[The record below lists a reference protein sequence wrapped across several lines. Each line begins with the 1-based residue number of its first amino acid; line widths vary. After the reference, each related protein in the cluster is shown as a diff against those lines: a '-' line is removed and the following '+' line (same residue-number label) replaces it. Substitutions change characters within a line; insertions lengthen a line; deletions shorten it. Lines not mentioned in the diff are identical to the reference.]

1 MSLELTLKN
10 ALSGLQTSQ
19 AALQT
24 ISNNIANANTEG
36 YSRKQVAPRS
46 LVIGGKGFG
55 VEVGEVSRSVNEGI
69 LNLFRNET
77 SETRKLEQQDSF
89 LSQINK
95 FFGRPEDNSSI
106 THQIANFASQF
117 DALAVSPEVEAAQ
130 FLAVN
135 SGADVL
141 RNLDSLSNEIQ
152 RLRNTA
158 NNDINTTVT
167 EFNLLV
173 ETIAKINGQIVQ
185 FENSNLDG
193 SELKDQRDRS
203 LNSLAEIV
211 DIKYFDTGTGA
222 INVFAGKGQTV
233 VNGGSALKISY
244 ASPSL
249 IASRSEYTPKTATN
263 YVGPGSSGHPV
274 GGIPG
279 IFVGE
284 EAPNTDLTTGISSG
298 RLKGLVDIRD
308 FELPMLQSQLD
319 ELAEKLKVEVN
330 AVHNKGAGS
339 PAVFGF
345 TGDRYVQAGTRFEGT
360 GQVRIGIVD
369 DDGTLRED
377 KIVDLSLPEGFTT
390 YESSIFANAATDAI
404 TTAGQLTFSN
414 DAGAFALTVNYANT
428 DSLNGLVSRINAVV
442 SGPQNIVA
450 SVVATDGTGLNRL
463 KITDTDGQTFNIT
476 ETGGGSLLTD
486 LTPKVRTVGDLVTGL
501 STMTNLTASVNTS
514 GRLELNTSNNLRLA
528 VNELTSSVSAAGDL
542 NKGFSDFFGLN
553 RLIDSAENFSRY
565 RSDIFASSTT
575 DAITTAG
582 TLHFTGN
589 DGTAWTKTIAYTASD
604 TLTTL
609 AAKIND
615 TADAT
620 LSNESVTASIVA
632 DGATF
637 RLEIADAEGD
647 EFAIVET
654 GGGTFLADTNIRT
667 DTRGLSNRL
676 KIREDIQQNNSF
688 ISRGSL
694 QSNTFQSL
702 AFNSKTTAFNAT
714 TPALAANGAL
724 QFTIDSST
732 TATVSYA
739 TTDTLQA
746 VVSAI
751 NTNVTLIRANITAE
765 AVIDETDDTKFKLK
779 INDNNGDDFMIVD
792 TGGLTVDVSQGV
804 AVGDG
809 SIAEELA
816 EVFNKSVSFSEV
828 PGQGTIGGL
837 AASNSTFS
845 DYSAKILSVASVRS
859 LTIEQE
865 LNVQGNLQEEL
876 ATKNA
881 SISGVNI
888 DEELSNL
895 IIFEQAFL
903 AAARIITTTQE
914 LFKVLND
921 MV

>member
-1 MSLELTLKN
+1 MT
-10 ALSGLQTSQ
+10 
-19 AALQT
+19 
-24 ISNNIANANTEG
+24 
-36 YSRKQVAPRS
+36 
-46 LVIGGKGFG
+46 
-55 VEVGEVSRSVNEGI
+55 
-69 LNLFRNET
+69 
-77 SETRKLEQQDSF
+77 
-89 LSQINK
+89 
-95 FFGRPEDNSSI
+95 
-106 THQIANFASQF
+106 
-117 DALAVSPEVEAAQ
+117 
-130 FLAVN
+130 
-135 SGADVL
+135 
-141 RNLDSLSNEIQ
+141 
-152 RLRNTA
+152 
-158 NNDINTTVT
+158 
-167 EFNLLV
+167 
-173 ETIAKINGQIVQ
+173 
-185 FENSNLDG
+185 
-193 SELKDQRDRS
+193 
-203 LNSLAEIV
+203 
-211 DIKYFDTGTGA
+211 
-222 INVFAGKGQTV
+222 
-233 VNGGSALKISY
+233 
-244 ASPSL
+244 
-249 IASRSEYTPKTATN
+249 
-263 YVGPGSSGHPV
+263 
-274 GGIPG
+274 
-279 IFVGE
+279 
-284 EAPNTDLTTGISSG
+284 
-298 RLKGLVDIRD
+298 
-308 FELPMLQSQLD
+308 
-319 ELAEKLKVEVN
+319 
-330 AVHNKGAGS
+330 
-339 PAVFGF
+339 
-345 TGDRYVQAGTRFEGT
+345 
-360 GQVRIGIVD
+360 
-369 DDGTLRED
+369 
-377 KIVDLSLPEGFTT
+377 
-390 YESSIFANAATDAI
+390 
-404 TTAGQLTFSN
+404 
-414 DAGAFALTVNYANT
+414 
-428 DSLNGLVSRINAVV
+428 
-442 SGPQNIVA
+442 
-450 SVVATDGTGLNRL
+450 TDGTGLNRL

-501 STMTNLTASVNTS
+501 STMTNLTASINTS

-528 VNELTSSVSAAGDL
+528 INELTSSVSAAGDL

-565 RSDIFASSTT
+565 RSDTFASSTT

-609 AAKIND
+609 AAKIYD
-615 TADAT
+615 TTDAT

-694 QSNTFQSL
+694 QSNTFESL

-714 TPALAANGAL
+714 IPALAANGTL

-732 TATVSYA
+732 TTTVSYA

-751 NTNVTLIRANITAE
+751 NTNVALIRANITAE

-816 EVFNKSVSFSEV
+816 EVFNKSVSFSEI

-837 AASNSTFS
+837 AATNATFS
-845 DYSAKILSVASVRS
+845 DYSAKILSVTSVWS
-859 LTIEQE
+859 LTVERE
-865 LNVQGNLQEEL
+865 LNVQGNLREEL

-895 IIFEQAFL
+895 IIFEQAFM
-903 AAARIITTTQE
+903 AAARVITVTQA

>member
-1 MSLELTLKN
+1 MSLELTLKD

-19 AALQT
+19 AALQS

-36 YSRKQVAPRS
+36 YSRKQVSPKS

-55 VEVGEVSRSVNEGI
+55 VSVGEVRRSVDEGI
-69 LNLFRNET
+69 LNLLRNET
-77 SETRKLEQQDSF
+77 SETRKLEQQDTF

-106 THQIANFASQF
+106 THKIADFASQF
-117 DALAVSPEVEAAQ
+117 DALAVSPEVEASQ

-141 RNLDSLSNEIQ
+141 RNLESLSDEIQ

-173 ETIAKINGQIVQ
+173 ETIANINGQIVQ

-211 DIKYFDTGTGA
+211 DIKYFDDGTGA
-222 INVFAGKGQTV
+222 VNVFAGTGQTL
-233 VNGGSALKISY
+233 VNGGAGLKISY

-249 IASRSEYTPKTATN
+249 IVSRSEYTPKTATN
-263 YVGPGSSGHPV
+263 YIGPGSSGHPV

-284 EAPNTDLTTGISSG
+284 EAPNTDITTGISSG

-319 ELAEKLKVEVN
+319 ELAEKLKVEIN
-330 AVHNKGAGS
+330 AVHNKGAGA

-369 DDGTLRED
+369 DDGVLQED

-390 YESSIFANAATDAI
+390 YESSIFANAAADAI

-428 DSLNGLVSRINAVV
+428 DSLNGLVTRINAVV

-476 ETGGGSLLTD
+476 ETGGGTLLTD

-501 STMTNLTASVNTS
+501 STMTNLTASINTS

-565 RSDIFASSTT
+565 RSDTFASSTT

-615 TADAT
+615 TTDAT

-654 GGGTFLADTNIRT
+654 GGG
-667 DTRGLSNRL
+667 
-676 KIREDIQQNNSF
+676 IREDIQQNNNF

-694 QSNTFQSL
+694 QSNTFASL

-714 TPALAANGAL
+714 IPALAANGAL

-732 TATVSYA
+732 TTTVSYA

-779 INDNNGDDFMIVD
+779 INDSNGDDFMIVD
-792 TGGLTVDVSQGV
+792 TGGLTGLTVDVSQGV

-809 SIAEELA
+809 SIAEELT
-816 EVFNKSVSFSEV
+816 EVFNKSVSFSGI

-837 AASNSTFS
+837 AASNATFS

-859 LTIEQE
+859 LTVERE

-895 IIFEQAFL
+895 IIFEQAFM
-903 AAARIITTTQE
+903 AAARIITVTQA

>member
-1 MSLELTLKN
+1 MSLELTLKD

-36 YSRKQVAPRS
+36 YSRKQVSPRS

-55 VEVGEVSRSVNEGI
+55 VSTGEVRRSVDEGI
-69 LNLFRNET
+69 LNLLRNET
-77 SETRKLEQQDSF
+77 SETRKLEQQDTF

-135 SGADVL
+135 SGAEVL
-141 RNLDSLSNEIQ
+141 RDLESLSDEVQ

-173 ETIAKINGQIVQ
+173 ETIANVNGQIVQ
-185 FENSNLDG
+185 FENSSLDG
-193 SELKDQRDRS
+193 SELRDQRDRS

-222 INVFAGKGQTV
+222 VNVFAGAGQTV

-249 IASRSEYTPKTATN
+249 VDSRSEYTPKTATN

-279 IFVGE
+279 IFVAE
-284 EAPNTDLTTGISSG
+284 ETPNTDITTGISSG

-319 ELAEKLKVEVN
+319 ELAEKLKVEIN
-330 AVHNKGAGS
+330 AVHNKGAGA

-345 TGDRYVQAGTRFEGT
+345 TGDRFVQTGTRFEGT

-390 YESSIFANAATDAI
+390 YESSIFANAAADAI

-414 DAGAFALTVNYANT
+414 DAGAFALTVNYANS
-428 DSLNGLVSRINAVV
+428 DSLNDLVTKINAVT
-442 SGPQNIVA
+442 GGQNIVA
-450 SVVATDGTGLNRL
+450 SVVTTDGTGLNRL
-463 KITDTDGQTFNIT
+463 KITDTDNQTFNIT

-501 STMTNLTASVNTS
+501 STMTNLTASINTS
-514 GRLELNTSNNLRLA
+514 GRLELNTSNNFRLA

-565 RSDIFASSTT
+565 RSDTFASSTT

-615 TADAT
+615 TTDPT
-620 LSNESVTASIVA
+620 LSNESVTASIVV

-637 RLEIADAEGD
+637 RLQIADADGD

-654 GGGTFLADTNIRT
+654 GGGTFLADTNIKT

-676 KIREDIQQNNSF
+676 KIREDIQQNNNF

-694 QSNTFQSL
+694 QSNTFESL
-702 AFNSKTTAFNAT
+702 AFNSKTARFNAT
-714 TPALAANGAL
+714 TPALTANGAL

-732 TATVSYA
+732 TTTVSYA
-739 TTDTLQA
+739 TTDTLQG

-751 NTNVTLIRANITAE
+751 NGNVTLIRANITAE

-779 INDNNGDDFMIVD
+779 INDGNGDDFMIVD

-809 SIAEELA
+809 SIAEEMA
-816 EVFNKSVSFSEV
+816 EVFNKSVSFSEI

-837 AASNSTFS
+837 AASDATFS

-859 LTIEQE
+859 LTVERE